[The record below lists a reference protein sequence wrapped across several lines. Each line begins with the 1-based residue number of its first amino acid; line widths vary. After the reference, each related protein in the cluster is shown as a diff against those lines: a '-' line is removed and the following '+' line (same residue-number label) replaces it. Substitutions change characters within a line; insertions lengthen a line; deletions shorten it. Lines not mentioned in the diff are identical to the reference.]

1 MIMLILIGM
10 CSCRSEVKQIEK
22 DYDVVYEFEQT
33 DDRAIQVFRD
43 GEYIG
48 TVDLDPQL
56 DSLINNQNQ

>member
-1 MIMLILIGM
+1 M